1 MDRLTQF
8 EKMLSDIQ
16 EKYTLTTAK
25 LDSLKAA
32 GKEKSATFRQLL
44 GDKLLYSSMLTMY
57 NVYGLTEDTK

>member
-8 EKMLSDIQ
+8 ETMLSDIQ
-16 EKYTLTTAK
+16 EKYALTTAK
-25 LDSLKAA
+25 LDSLKVA

-57 NVYGLTEDTK
+57 SVYGLTEEKK